1 MKAWL
6 TIVFWSR
13 LPVKYWT
20 EKSNETTVRTCA
32 FWGSFGSI
40 SELPFVRKHFRASVR
55 SNIFSSFR
63 AFKSISELPL
73 VRKYYRTS
81 VRSKVLPSFRS
92 CGCITERPFDRKHW
106 RATQQRNNK
115 ETESTQGR
123 MTSIKLR
130 VLVYHF
136 CVRGAQLPNLASNLS
151 WNYLF
156 ISSLLR
162 ANSV

>member
-1 MKAWL
+1 MKREL
-6 TIVFWSR
+6 EHEHFGVRSEVFRSFR
-13 LPVKYWT
+13 
-20 EKSNETTVRTCA
+20 
-32 FWGSFGSI
+32 SFGNI
-40 SELPFVRKHFRASVR
+40 SELPFVRKYYPASVR

-115 ETESTQGR
+115 ETESTWGR
-123 MTSIKLR
+123 MSGAILR
-130 VLVYHF
+130 VIVYHF
-136 CVRGAQLPNLASNLS
+136 CARGAQLPNLASNLS
-151 WNYLF
+151 WNCLF